1 MLDDLM
7 MKMQTITVK
16 TKNYTTFFRKIS
28 EITFS
33 VNNYGIYSAWQNQVC
48 VSVINEF
55 YFEDCQLI

>member
-7 MKMQTITVK
+7 MKMWTITVK
-16 TKNYTTFFRKIS
+16 TKSCMTFFRKIS

-33 VNNYGIYSAWQNQVC
+33 VNNHGIFSARQNQVC